1 MRILSASTTVAESPA
16 PSQPGK
22 KKENALV
29 LWLSQRFQGSAGWM
43 CSLIFHMALVLA
55 LGLWILRDDR
65 AEGPPGII
73 LSEAQP
79 DVPITV
85 VPKWQPKVADIQGDV
100 INDSTFA
107 VQEMADQLAKTAP
120 SETPSSAIPAPAF
133 EFSDS
138 ATMTYVPPAGAGGF
152 AGRDPANQLGLLQQR
167 GGSPATQDAVE
178 RALAWIAAQ
187 QNDDGHWDFNHR
199 NGPQGARAT
208 DPGTANAI
216 MGATGL
222 ALLPFLGKGYTHV
235 KESPYQETVTKGLYY
250 LRTHMIVSDR
260 GGDMTG
266 GSPFGMY
273 CHGLAS
279 IALCEAY
286 AMTEDPDLRQDAQE
300 AIKFIEFAQH
310 GAGGWRYQ
318 PGEPGDTSVFGWQLM
333 ALKSALIG
341 GLQVSSPR
349 IGLAEHFLDTVQ
361 TDQGAYYGYQR
372 PGKQPTTSS
381 IGLLSR
387 MYLGWRRDDPRLIRG
402 AKFLATE
409 GPSKRDMYYNYYAT
423 NVMAHRGGPEWTKW
437 NDELSNYLVKSQSNR
452 LYEAGSWRFDDPYLE
467 EGGRLYTTCLAAM
480 ILEVYYRHMPLYSDQ
495 SIEFAF

>member
-1 MRILSASTTVAESPA
+1 M
-16 PSQPGK
+16 
-22 KKENALV
+22 
-29 LWLSQRFQGSAGWM
+29 LWLSRRFKGSAGWM
-43 CSLIFHMALVLA
+43 SSLIFHLLLVTA
-55 LGLWILRDDR
+55 LGLWILKDDR

-73 LSEAQP
+73 VGEADPVESITILPKLQP
-79 DVPITV
+79 T
-85 VPKWQPKVADIQGDV
+85 VADIQGEV
-100 INDSTFA
+100 VNDSNNV
-107 VQEMADQLAKTAP
+107 VQEMAEQLAKAAP
-120 SETPSSAIPAPAF
+120 AETPVSAIPAPAF
-133 EFSDS
+133 EFTDS
-138 ATMTYVPPAGAGGF
+138 ATMTYVPPSGAGGF

-199 NGPQGARAT
+199 NSPQGARAT

-222 ALLPFLGKGYTHV
+222 ALLPFLGKGYTHL

-250 LRTHMIVSDR
+250 LRTHMIVSNR

-266 GSPFGMY
+266 GSQFGMY
-273 CHGLAS
+273 CHGLAA

-300 AIKFIEFAQH
+300 AVKFIEFAQH
-310 GAGGWRYQ
+310 PAGGWRYQ

-361 TDQGAYYGYQR
+361 TDAGAYYGYQR
-372 PGKQPTTSS
+372 PGKQPSTSA

-387 MYLGWRRDDPRLIRG
+387 MYLGWRRDDPRLVRG

-437 NDELSNYLVKSQSNR
+437 NDELSNYLVKTQSNK

-467 EGGRLYTTCLAAM
+467 EGGRLYVTCLAAM

-495 SIEFAF
+495 SIEFTF